1 MDGPLHVR
9 QEADVLYKRAV
20 PAMLCFE
27 FAGGSLQEDWPS
39 IPELFSRR
47 QTSPS
52 ILCERLNMIE
62 FLHFAWTRMKSEP
75 KTLPTGA
82 LEFLQ
87 LRRFGVSTGAQCPET
102 NLDVPLKDGWL
113 IRSPQYSSLRLLCV
127 ENIEVS
133 QSVRDAGV
141 FVDIN
146 CFGVRGIPVYPSGVV
161 NPGKFIVAQVFFFL
175 SSNQAVQTRE
185 II

>member
-1 MDGPLHVR
+1 MDGPLHGGRCTLQKGSARNALFWVR
-9 QEADVLYKRAV
+9 WWQL
-20 PAMLCFE
+20 
-27 FAGGSLQEDWPS
+27 AGGLAKHSWTVFKAADIPQHSLWTFEYDW
-39 IPELFSRR
+39 IP
-47 QTSPS
+47 T
-52 ILCERLNMIE
+52 LCMDPHEV
-62 FLHFAWTRMKSEP
+62 
-75 KTLPTGA
+75 

-87 LRRFGVSTGAQCPET
+87 LRRFGVSTGAHCPET

>member
-1 MDGPLHVR
+1 M
-9 QEADVLYKRAV
+9 A
-20 PAMLCFE
+20 LCMF
-27 FAGGSLQEDWPS
+27 G
-39 IPELFSRR
+39 RR
-47 QTSPS
+47 QMYFTKEQCQQCFVLSSLVAACRRIGQAFLNCFQGGRHPPAFFVNVWIWLNSYTLHGPAWSPNQKHCPRGPS
-52 ILCERLNMIE
+52 S
-62 FLHFAWTRMKSEP
+62 F
-75 KTLPTGA
+75 
-82 LEFLQ
+82 
-87 LRRFGVSTGAQCPET
+87 STGAQCPET

-161 NPGKFIVAQVFFFL
+161 NPGKFIVAQVFFFFCPAIKLSRHEKL
-175 SSNQAVQTRE
+175 SSPEGLRL
-185 II
+185 